1 MGVSQSNRR
10 GSRSPRAAATSISV
24 VEVWPDGS
32 TTDATDASTPHPG
45 TGQESTVTAP
55 ETGAA
60 GPNALTGAV
69 TPYDPS
75 EHTVEDVIT
84 YVDAHPGE
92 ADAILN
98 AELAGKARKTLIAHL
113 EG

>member
-10 GSRSPRAAATSISV
+10 GARSPRAAATSISV

-32 TTDATDASTPHPG
+32 TTDAADADGPHPG
-45 TGQESTVTAP
+45 TGPESTVTAP
-55 ETGAA
+55 ETGAD

-75 EHTVEDVIT
+75 EHNVDDVII
-84 YVDAHPGE
+84 YVDEHPGE
-92 ADAILN
+92 AAAILD